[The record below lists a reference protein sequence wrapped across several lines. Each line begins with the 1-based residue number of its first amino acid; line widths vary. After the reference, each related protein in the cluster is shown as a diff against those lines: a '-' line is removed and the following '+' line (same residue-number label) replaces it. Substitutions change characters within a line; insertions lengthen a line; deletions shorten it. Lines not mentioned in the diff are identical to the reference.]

1 MASHH
6 GVVTRASSTMT
17 IGSGTKPARA
27 GAEGILD
34 KAVDTK
40 KCTFYYSNTQEY
52 LFSPAVRTDR
62 SPNDRPRHHLRRTEG
77 SDLARLPD
85 AVAAA
90 AAALALRA
98 RQAARPGAR
107 HRRGGRAG
115 ERGAA
120 LVDDPV
126 RARARLRRLLADAA
140 GVPEPP
146 GRALDAVPRAH
157 RDDAARARRGRA
169 AERRRAAPV
178 RRRGDRR
185 AAPARGE
192 RRRRRAAGGRARA
205 GRGAADPRAGAAA
218 RVPGRLLPRLCAE
231 PARAAGPPARRPRR
245 HAGRVRAR
253 HPRRRRAARRELPQL
268 HAGGGRDARS
278 PAASAASR

>member
-1 MASHH
+1 
-6 GVVTRASSTMT
+6 MT
-17 IGSGTKPARA
+17 ARA
-27 GAEGILD
+27 TTYDELKEAISRAYPTL
-34 KAVDTK
+34 
-40 KCTFYYSNTQEY
+40 
-52 LFSPAVRTDR
+52 SPQLQRIV
-62 SPNDRPRHHLRRTEG
+62 
-77 SDLARLPD
+77 
-85 AVAAA
+85 
-90 AAALALRA
+90 ALRA

-120 LVDDPV
+120 VVDDPI

-157 RDDAARARRGRA
+157 RDDAARTRRSGA
-169 AERRRAAPV
+169 VERRRAAPV

-185 AAPARGE
+185 AAPARGQ

-218 RVPGRLLPRLCAE
+218 GVSGRLLPRLCAE
-231 PARAAGPPARRPRR
+231 PARAAGPPPRRPRR

-253 HPRRRRAARRELPQL
+253 HPRRRRAARRELSQL
-268 HAGGGRDARS
+268 HAGGRRDRARL
-278 PAASAASR
+278 PAARRLGDRDHRQRRCRR